1 MTVIVNLSEETEQVL
16 RKKAAREG
24 QNLDAYLQGLAE
36 RDARQD
42 KSSPPLSGH
51 VDSSPQ
57 TPEEWV
63 SQLYAWAAR
72 QTPRAVDLDDRRET
86 IYSGRGE

>member
-1 MTVIVNLSEETEQVL
+1 
-16 RKKAAREG
+16 
-24 QNLDAYLQGLAE
+24 
-36 RDARQD
+36 
-42 KSSPPLSGH
+42 
-51 VDSSPQ
+51 
-57 TPEEWV
+57 V